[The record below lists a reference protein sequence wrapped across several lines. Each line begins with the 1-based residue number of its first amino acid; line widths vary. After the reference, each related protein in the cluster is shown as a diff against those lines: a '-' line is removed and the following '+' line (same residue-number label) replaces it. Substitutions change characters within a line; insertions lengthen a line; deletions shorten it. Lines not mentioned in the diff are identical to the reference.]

1 MEIDLYKS
9 LLDKQRNKYSRRFD
23 ETDLTIIK
31 NGLLKNEIPQDLIPL
46 IITAL
51 IRSIMPA
58 PEQSTVD
65 VVNTSIAKIQENGE
79 TVKTAAGVMLAIPEQ
94 QNVIDYNFS
103 SWIISKA
110 IQMDIASEFVYQIIL
125 DNLSN
130 PNETVQNCIRDVLDF
145 IDKGIGSHNAL
156 IDFLVDVIKAPEA
169 SDEIKYPALELL
181 RGIILET
188 SFHPYFEKLHPVWE
202 LGRTRLLNIK
212 EYGFLN
218 LPLDMEY
225 RADQKFVLLI
235 AEMLYH
241 LNLTHEIV
249 NDQLA
254 GSLIKVIY
262 SLSSRGIWRPC

>member
-1 MEIDLYKS
+1 MEMDIYEN
-9 LLDKQRNKYSRRFD
+9 LLDKQRNKLSRRFD
-23 ETDLTIIK
+23 ETDLIIIK
-31 NGLLKNEIPQDLIPL
+31 NGFLKNEISQDLILPL
-46 IITAL
+46 ITAL
-51 IRSIMPA
+51 IRSIMPS
-58 PEQSTVD
+58 PEKVTLD
-65 VVNTSIAKIQENGE
+65 VIYTSITKIQENNE
-79 TVKTAAGVMLAIPEQ
+79 TVRIAVGVMLAIPEQ

-145 IDKGIGSHNAL
+145 IDKGIGPHNAL

-235 AEMLYH
+235 AEMLNH